1 MFLARWNSA
10 RLRTAWVNGR
20 LARMQRCDPSGNEN
34 IVRSTDPRGLTG
46 AGFGG
51 NSCVPSPV
59 LGIRKPKIPLLPLWE
74 KGG

>member
-1 MFLARWNSA
+1 MFLARWNGA
-10 RLRTAWVNGR
+10 RLRTAWVRGR